1 MTSGTCWARW
11 LGRRSAGQ
19 GERLARP
26 GPGAWLPEPE
36 LFDSRRLLRAGDSL
50 ILVTDGIT
58 EARSH
63 LDRELYG
70 EERLRDCIAGLGEAS
85 AAWMADAIQQAAL
98 AFSGEGH
105 SDDTVALV
113 LKIPSGS
120 HRVRG

>member
-1 MTSGTCWARW
+1 MQTFG
-11 LGRRSAGQ
+11 
-19 GERLARP
+19 RP
-26 GPGAWLPEPE
+26 GTLLGLLPEPE

-113 LKIPSGS
+113 LKIPSGLTGS
-120 HRVRG
+120 AGRPVVSR